1 MHVGDILEWLTA
13 AVLVTAGY
21 LATSR
26 VWVALVVLGA
36 CLFYFAQG
44 YATTPLRRPKAEQR
58 RRHS

>member
-1 MHVGDILEWLTA
+1 MHVGDILEWLA
-13 AVLVTAGY
+13 AAALAAGGY